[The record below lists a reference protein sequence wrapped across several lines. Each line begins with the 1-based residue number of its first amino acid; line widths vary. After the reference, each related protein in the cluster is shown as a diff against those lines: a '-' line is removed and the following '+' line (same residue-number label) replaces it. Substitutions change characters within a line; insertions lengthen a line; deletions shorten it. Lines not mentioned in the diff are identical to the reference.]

1 MPNVWSWYQRVAS
14 RWSFGYWKMAN
25 PGPQVAP

>member
-1 MPNVWSWYQRVAS
+1 MPNVWSWYHLVDARS
-14 RWSFGYWKMAN
+14 GFGYWNVAN